1 MAIGVFSRPCSYAAR
16 ALVYLAGQPRGKM
29 ISSGEIAACESIP
42 PAFLGKVLHPLCRDH
57 LLRSRKGLRGGYELL
72 LSPDRISLL
81 DIVRSVD
88 GEPLV
93 DCLLED
99 RVCSRTT
106 PCELHETWSEMRDQL
121 KDYLQRVTVADL
133 VGKRQGRRRQD
144 EREAA
149 HDPNQESHRV
159 RRGD

>member
-1 MAIGVFSRPCSYAAR
+1 MAMGIISRPCSYAAR
-16 ALVYLAGQPRGKM
+16 ALVYLAGQPPGKM
-29 ISSGEIAACESIP
+29 IASGEIAACESIP
-42 PAFLGKVLHPLCRDH
+42 PAFLGKVLHPLCRNR

-72 LSPDRISLL
+72 VSPDRISLL

-88 GEPLV
+88 GEPLM

-99 RVCSRTT
+99 RACSCAR

-121 KDYLQRVTVADL
+121 MNYLQRVTVADL

-144 EREAA
+144 EHEAA
-149 HDPNQESHRV
+149 HDPKQESY
-159 RRGD
+159 